1 MEIKSYIVDLI
12 CFFCFF
18 DSLQAKA
25 YWETLLGFWEVA
37 PCKDLQV
44 IIERLLNLLTRNEK
58 PERFSYK

>member
-25 YWETLLGFWEVA
+25 YWETLLGSWGVAPLQRLASYNREVA
-37 PCKDLQV
+37 KFAYKK
-44 IIERLLNLLTRNEK
+44 RKTEK
-58 PERFSYK
+58 IFI